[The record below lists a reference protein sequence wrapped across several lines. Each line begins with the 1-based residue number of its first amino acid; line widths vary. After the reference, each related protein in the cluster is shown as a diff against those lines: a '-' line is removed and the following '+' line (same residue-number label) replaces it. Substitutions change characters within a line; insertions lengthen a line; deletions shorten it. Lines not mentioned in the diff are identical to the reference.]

1 MVQSD
6 NTIGFKT
13 SSMVSIKK
21 KNTLFFLSLTA
32 SLILTFMFLKR
43 LFSIGDNPDLTD
55 TESKRV
61 VLLNQIVVLGIISI
75 FGIGTLTIVVDE
87 ENRLAQ
93 AVIAVF
99 EIGFLSSIFF
109 WQRIRWYKFARI
121 LFLVITYV
129 FIFLLSKVVKTDVHN
144 DYYFGVLAIL
154 PLLFFDNKIITY
166 GGLIL
171 AIFCFYLDKEV
182 KDLFLYGKFQLTD
195 QTSTALLLFLLVFMI
210 VNYFKTLNQK
220 NEKSLEQKS
229 KELKSLNK
237 FQSQF
242 FINISHEIRTPL
254 TLIRGNNEM
263 LGEHQVTAYN
273 PEIEK
278 YHSTIAE
285 QTAKIKTIV
294 DDVLDM
300 AKMQTDEF
308 RLQFKTIELDEFL
321 KRIYFSFHTAFQQK
335 GITYQYKNGPKNSWL
350 NADPVYLE
358 RALNNIILNALK
370 YTGKGGI
377 IDIWYEKWQSD
388 SIAIVVK
395 DSGIGIA
402 KEHIP
407 KIFDRFYQADNGIN
421 KTGGS
426 GIGLAFSKEVIA
438 MHYGKIE
445 VDSNLGEGTVFKIKL
460 PLAPQPLETSLSKP
474 IGDIEP
480 IEKEI
485 ATAPLF
491 TLLSKPSVLI
501 VDDHTEMRNYIEGIL
516 VGYECIQAT
525 DGMDALDLLASH
537 NIDFVITD
545 YMMPNLDGY
554 GLIKEMKQRELN
566 IPILM
571 LTARGDMNDKL
582 EVLRLGIDDYL
593 TKPFSK
599 NELLIRIQN
608 SLANNTAKGSYRQER
623 QIDNIGPDDEQF
635 LGSIKKYVLE
645 SCSDAAFGLE
655 DLVEEFAISKST
667 LYRKIK
673 SLSGLNPNQFINEIK
688 LQQARSLVELK
699 QCDSLKQLSF
709 AVGFTKPSY
718 FSGLYEKRFGSKPF
732 KDT

>member
-1 MVQSD
+1 
-6 NTIGFKT
+6 
-13 SSMVSIKK
+13 
-21 KNTLFFLSLTA
+21 
-32 SLILTFMFLKR
+32 MFLKR
-43 LFSIGDNPDLTD
+43 LFSIGDYPDLPD

-61 VLLNQIVVLGIISI
+61 VLLNQIAVLGIVSI
-75 FGIGTLTIVVDE
+75 LGIGIFTFAVDKE
-87 ENRLAQ
+87 TRVAQ
-93 AVIAVF
+93 AIISVL

-109 WQRIRWYKFARI
+109 WQRIRWYKLARI
-121 LFLVITYV
+121 LFLVTAYV
-129 FIFLLSKVVKTDVHN
+129 FIFILSKLIKTDVHN

-154 PLLFFDNKIITY
+154 PLLFFDSKLITY
-166 GGLIL
+166 GGLVL

-210 VNYFKTLNQK
+210 VNYFKALNQK

-229 KELKSLNK
+229 KELKSLNE

-254 TLIRGNNEM
+254 TLIKGNNEM
-263 LGEHQVTAYN
+263 LGEHQITAYN

-278 YHSTIAE
+278 YHATIEE

-308 RLQFKTIELDEFL
+308 RLQIKIIDLDEFL

-335 GITYQYKNGPKNSWL
+335 GITYQYKNGPKNLWL

-370 YTGKGGI
+370 YTDEGGI
-377 IDIWYEKWQSD
+377 IDIWYEKLPD
-388 SIAIVVK
+388 NCIAIIIK

-407 KIFDRFYQADNGIN
+407 KIFDRFYQADNNIN

-426 GIGLAFSKEVIA
+426 GIGLAFSKEVFG
-438 MHYGKIE
+438 MHDGKIE
-445 VDSNLGEGTVFKIKL
+445 VDSNLGEGTVFKIIL
-460 PLAPQPLETSLSKP
+460 PLATQPKEPSRSEP
-474 IGDIEP
+474 IDEIEP
-480 IEKEI
+480 IEKKI
-485 ATAPLF
+485 AATPLF
-491 TLLSKPSVLI
+491 TLLSKPIILI
-501 VDDHTEMRNYIEGIL
+501 VDDHSEMRNYIKDIL
-516 VGYECIQAT
+516 VGYECIQAK
-525 DGMDALDLLASH
+525 DGMEALDLLANN

-554 GLIKEMKQRELN
+554 GLIEEMKKRELN

-571 LTARGDMNDKL
+571 LTARGDMSDKL

-608 SLANNTAKGSYRQER
+608 SLTNNAEKGSYAQEAHH
-623 QIDNIGPDDEQF
+623 DSIGLDDEQF
-635 LGSIKKYVLE
+635 LSAIKKYVLE
-645 SCSDAAFGLE
+645 SCGDSVFGLE
-655 DLVEEFAISKST
+655 DIVEEFAISKST

-699 QCDSLKQLSF
+699 QCNSLKQLSF

-732 KDT
+732 QNS

>member
-460 PLAPQPLETSLSKP
+460 PLAQPLETSLSKP

>member
-1 MVQSD
+1 
-6 NTIGFKT
+6 
-13 SSMVSIKK
+13 
-21 KNTLFFLSLTA
+21 
-32 SLILTFMFLKR
+32 MFLKR
-43 LFSIGDNPDLTD
+43 LFSIGDYPDLPD

-61 VLLNQIVVLGIISI
+61 VLLNQIAVLGIVSI
-75 FGIGTLTIVVDE
+75 LAIGTITFVVDE
-87 ENRLAQ
+87 ETRAAQ
-93 AVIAVF
+93 AIINVL
-99 EIGFLSSIFF
+99 EIGFLASIFF
-109 WQRIRWYKFARI
+109 WQRIRWYKLARI
-121 LFLVITYV
+121 LLLVITYV
-129 FIFLLSKVVKTDVHN
+129 FIFFLSKVIKTDVHN

-154 PLLFFDNKIITY
+154 PLLFFDSKLVTY
-166 GGLIL
+166 GGLVL

-182 KDLFLYGKFQLTD
+182 KDLYVYGKFQLTD

-210 VNYFKTLNQK
+210 VNYFKALNQK

-229 KELKSLNK
+229 KELKSLNE

-278 YHSTIAE
+278 YHATIEE
-285 QTAKIKTIV
+285 QTAKIKSIV

-308 RLQFKTIELDEFL
+308 GLQLKLIELDEFL

-335 GITYQYKNGPKNSWL
+335 GITYQYKNGPENLWL

-370 YTGKGGI
+370 YTDEGGI
-377 IDIWYEKWQSD
+377 IDIWYEKVSD
-388 SIAIVVK
+388 TRIAIVVK

-402 KEHIP
+402 KEHIS
-407 KIFDRFYQADNGIN
+407 KIFERFYQADNNIN

-426 GIGLAFSKEVIA
+426 GIGLAFSKEVFD
-438 MHYGKIE
+438 MHDGKIE
-445 VDSNLGEGTVFKIKL
+445 VDSNLGEGTVFKIIL
-460 PLAPQPLETSLSKP
+460 PLSPTPKVPSSLEP
-474 IGDIEP
+474 FDAIEP

-485 ATAPLF
+485 ASTPLF
-491 TLLSKPSVLI
+491 TLLSKPIILI
-501 VDDHTEMRNYIEGIL
+501 VDDHSEMRDFIQGVL
-516 VGYECIQAT
+516 VGYECLQANDGIQ
-525 DGMDALDLLASH
+525 ALDLLEK
-537 NIDFVITD
+537 NKIDFVITD

-554 GLIKEMKQRELN
+554 GLIEEMKKRELD

-571 LTARGDMNDKL
+571 LTARGDISNKL

-608 SLANNTAKGSYRQER
+608 SLRNNAEKGNYTQDEHQES
-623 QIDNIGPDDEQF
+623 IEADDEQF
-635 LGSIKKYVLE
+635 LSAIKKYVLE
-645 SCSDAAFGLE
+645 SCGDAAFGLE
-655 DLVEEFAISKST
+655 DIVEEFAISKST

-699 QCDSLKQLSF
+699 QCKSLKQLSF

-732 KDT
+732 QNS